1 MNTIS
6 EFELMLEN
14 VLNILRKGGYTIHLV
29 SYPEDRRSID
39 IVAKKEKDVVL
50 IKVALDAEKIGN
62 LEVEDL
68 RKSSIAYSASSMIVA
83 KTYKGR
89 ELEEDVVYVRGNINV
104 VSPELLEKYIVRKEK
119 PLIYN
124 VKGIY
129 VLKLDP
135 QKFCERRA
143 ELNLSRGELAEALG
157 LTRKA
162 LYLYEKGETMVS
174 LNTALQLAEFMGE
187 DIFKEIDPL
196 KDKINEEDFTIIHSE
211 RERLDK
217 ELSSII
223 SRYNYIGVRFKRTP
237 VDIAL
242 KGEKTTFSIVRQGD
256 DNSSPRK
263 IDDAEEIANLTESLL
278 IVLKEKTGL
287 KELEKLI
294 KKLE

>member
-1 MNTIS
+1 MNTTS
-6 EFELMLEN
+6 EFESMLEN

-39 IVAKKEKDVVL
+39 IVAKKDKDVVL
-50 IKVALDAEKIGN
+50 IKIAIDADKIGN

-68 RKSSIAYSASSMIVA
+68 RKSSIAYSASSIIVS
-83 KTYKGR
+83 KTYRGR
-89 ELEEDVVYVRGNINV
+89 ELEDDVVYVKGNINV
-104 VSPELLEKYIVRKEK
+104 VSPELLENYIVRKEK

-129 VLKLDP
+129 VLRLDP

-143 ELNLSRGELAEALG
+143 ELDLSRGELAEALG

-174 LNTALQLAEFMGE
+174 LNTALRLAEFMGE
-187 DIFKEIDPL
+187 DIFKEIDLL
-196 KDKINEEDFTIIHSE
+196 KDRVNEEDFTIIQSE
-211 RERLDK
+211 KERLDK

-223 SRYNYIGVRFKRTP
+223 AKYNYIGVRFKRTP

-242 KGEKTTFSIVRQGD
+242 KGAKTFSIVRQD
-256 DNSSPRK
+256 DTSSAMRK

-278 IVLKEKTGL
+278 IVWKEKTGL